1 MILNYRFAVAEDI
14 DALQLLENQCFEQD
28 RLSRRNFLWMIQRAH
43 GKLIIAEDE
52 TGLAGYSLVLFH
64 RGTSL
69 ARLYSLA
76 IASRARGMGV
86 GLALLQRSEQLAIDH
101 ECAHLRLEVRLDNPS
116 AIRLYERAGYRLFA
130 EVDDYYEDHA
140 RALRY
145 EKRVVMPVAGSVT
158 AVPYYS
164 QTTEFTCGA
173 ASLLMGMR
181 ALNPERTFSREDE
194 IQLWREATTIFMT
207 SGHGGCSPHGLA
219 LAAWR
224 RGFDVRLHVSR
235 TGPLFL
241 DGVRREDKKSV
252 MRLVHDAFCRAL
264 EESGVRQSRS
274 RRLDLPQIF
283 SAGGIP
289 VVLISSYRL
298 TRSKAPHW
306 VVVTGCDDDFVYLHD
321 PDLDHSRYRQR
332 LDCQHVPLT
341 HDEFERMSVF
351 GKDKIRAALVIFKR
365 GAAALGDKVA

>member
-1 MILNYRFAVAEDI
+1 MIFNYRFAVAEDI

-43 GKLIIAEDE
+43 GKLLIAEDR

-76 IASRARGMGV
+76 IESRARGMGL
-86 GLALLQRSEQLAIDH
+86 GLALLQQSEQLAIDH
-101 ECAHLRLEVRLDNPS
+101 ECAHLRLEVRPDNS
-116 AIRLYERAGYRLFA
+116 AAIRLYERAGYRLFA

-173 ASLLMGMR
+173 ASLLMAMK
-181 ALNPERTFSREDE
+181 ALNPDRLFSREEE

-224 RGFDVRLHVSR
+224 RGFDVRLQVSR
-235 TGPLFL
+235 SGPLFL

-252 MRLVHDAFCRAL
+252 MRLVHDAFCREL
-264 EESGVRQSRS
+264 QSSGLQQSS
-274 RRLDLPQIF
+274 RRLDLRQIF
-283 SAGGIP
+283 GSGGIP
-289 VVLISSYRL
+289 IVLISSYRL

-306 VVVTGCDDDFVYLHD
+306 VVVTGCDEDFVYLHD

-341 HDEFERMSVF
+341 HQEFERMSVF
-351 GKDKIRAALVIFKR
+351 GKDKIRAALVLLK
-365 GAAALGDKVA
+365 LGTEAGND

>member
-1 MILNYRFAVAEDI
+1 MNINYRFAVAEDI
-14 DALQLLENQCFEQD
+14 PALELLENQCFEQD

-43 GKLIIAEDE
+43 ARLLVAEDDK
-52 TGLAGYSLVLFH
+52 GLMGYALVLFH

-76 IASRARGMGV
+76 IDSRARGS
-86 GLALLQRSEQLAIDH
+86 GLGMALLQQAEQLAIEQ
-101 ECAHLRLEVRLDNPS
+101 ECAHLRLEVRPDNPA

-130 EVDDYYEDHA
+130 EVDDYYQDHA

-145 EKRVVMPVAGSVT
+145 EKRIVLPVAGSVM
-158 AVPYYS
+158 AVPYYP

-173 ASLLMGMR
+173 ASLLMAMK
-181 ALNPERTFSREDE
+181 ALNPDRAFSRDEE

-207 SGHGGCSPHGLA
+207 SGHGGCSPHGMA

-235 TGPLFL
+235 SGPLFL

-252 MRLVHDAFCRAL
+252 MRLVHDAFCRELQA
-264 EESGVRQSRS
+264 SGVQQSRS
-274 RRLDLPQIF
+274 GRLDLPGIV
-283 SAGGIP
+283 SEGGVPI
-289 VVLISSYRL
+289 VLISSYRL
-298 TRSKAPHW
+298 THSKAPHW
-306 VVVTGCDDDFVYLHD
+306 VVITGCDEDFVYLHD
-321 PDLDHSRYRQR
+321 PDLDHGRYRQR

-341 HDEFERMSVF
+341 HREFERMSVF
-351 GKDKIRAALVIFKR
+351 GKDKIRAALVLF
-365 GAAALGDKVA
+365 